1 MKKIGYARIS
11 TNEQNLDL
19 QYDALNK
26 AECYRTFT
34 DTMSGTRADRPG
46 LLEALNYLR
55 EGDTLVVWRLDRL
68 GRSLKDLLE
77 LVNELQSQGIGFCSL
92 QENIDTTTSGG
103 KLIFH
108 IFASLAEFER
118 SIIRERTQAGLN
130 AARARGRRGGRP
142 SSLDSKQLQLVR
154 EMYADLKKSPKEICQ
169 VFNISRS
176 ALYRY
181 VAPSGIDGTWGKLET
196 TFLTD

>member
-1 MKKIGYARIS
+1 MKKIGYARVS
-11 TNEQNLDL
+11 THEQNLDL
-19 QYDALNK
+19 QYDALSK
-26 AECYRTFT
+26 VECFRTFT
-34 DTMSGTRADRPG
+34 DTMSGAKAERPG
-46 LLEALNYLR
+46 LSEALNYLR

-77 LVNELQSQGIGFCSL
+77 LVNALQAQGIGFCSL

-118 SIIRERTQAGLN
+118 SIIRERTLAGLN

-142 SSLDSKQLQLVR
+142 ASLDNTQLQLVR
-154 EMYADLKKSPKEICQ
+154 QMYADLKKSPREICQ
-169 VFNISRS
+169 LFNISRS

-181 VAPSGIDGTWGKLET
+181 VAQTAAAEQPICS
-196 TFLTD
+196 

>member
-1 MKKIGYARIS
+1 MSRKRIGYARVS
-11 TNEQNLDL
+11 THEQNLDL

-26 AECYRTFT
+26 AECFKTFT
-34 DTMSGTRADRPG
+34 DTMSGAKADRPG
-46 LLEALNYLR
+46 LSEALNYLR
-55 EGDTLVVWRLDRL
+55 EGDTLFVWRLDRL

-77 LVNELQSQGIGFCSL
+77 LVNSVQSRGIGFCSL
-92 QENIDTTTSGG
+92 QENIDTTTSSG

-118 SIIRERTQAGLN
+118 SIIRERTLAGLN

-142 SSLDSKQLQLVR
+142 ASLDSNQLQLVR
-154 EMYADLKKSPKEICQ
+154 EMYGDLKKSPQEICQ
-169 VFNISRS
+169 AFNISRS

-181 VAPSGIDGTWGKLET
+181 VAKITVVEKSINLQ
-196 TFLTD
+196 

>member
-1 MKKIGYARIS
+1 MKKIGYARVS
-11 TNEQNLDL
+11 THEQNLDL

-26 AECYRTFT
+26 AECFRTFT
-34 DTMSGTRADRPG
+34 DTMSGAKAERLG
-46 LLEALNYLR
+46 LSEALNYLR

-77 LVNELQSQGIGFCSL
+77 LVNVLQSQGIGFCSL

-118 SIIRERTQAGLN
+118 SIIRERTLAGLN
-130 AARARGRRGGRP
+130 AARARGRKGGRP
-142 SSLDSKQLQLVR
+142 ASLDSSQLQLVR
-154 EMYADLKKSPKEICQ
+154 QMYADLKKSPKEICE

-181 VAPSGIDGTWGKLET
+181 VGQATV
-196 TFLTD
+196 

>member
-11 TNEQNLDL
+11 THEQNLDL

-26 AECYRTFT
+26 AECFRIFT
-34 DTMSGTRADRPG
+34 DTMSGAKADRPG
-46 LLEALNYLR
+46 LSEALNYLR

-77 LVNELQSQGIGFCSL
+77 LVNALQSQGIGFCSL

-108 IFASLAEFER
+108 IFASLAEYER
-118 SIIRERTQAGLN
+118 SIIRERTLAGLT

-142 SSLDSKQLQLVR
+142 MSLDDKQLKLVR
-154 EMYADLKKSPKEICQ
+154 EMYADLKKSPQDICET
-169 VFNISRS
+169 FHISRS

-181 VAPSGIDGTWGKLET
+181 VARNDIGELSAQI
-196 TFLTD
+196 